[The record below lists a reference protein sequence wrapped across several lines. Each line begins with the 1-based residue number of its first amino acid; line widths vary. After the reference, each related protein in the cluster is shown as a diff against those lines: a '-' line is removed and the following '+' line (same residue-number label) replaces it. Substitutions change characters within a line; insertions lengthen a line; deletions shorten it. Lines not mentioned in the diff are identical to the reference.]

1 MTYEAVH
8 ARPDGDST
16 VARLALTASDYGFD
30 GVVVRNHGDA
40 LADYDPEAVSET
52 YDVDVVPAV
61 EVRADDP
68 SQASGYVGNHRPDT
82 VVLAVHGGT
91 VAMNRFA
98 VEQAAVDVLAH
109 PMRGDG
115 DFNHVLAKEAA
126 ANGVRVEFSLRD
138 VLDCTGGRRVRRLQ
152 SLRKLRELVD
162 YYDVPYVV
170 SADPASH
177 LQLRAPRELVAVGE
191 AIGFSGEQI
200 ETGLAEWGR
209 IASRNR
215 ERLSD
220 SFVEPGVRRVD
231 ERDPSATGDSHD

>member
-16 VARLALTASDYGFD
+16 VARMALTASEYGYD
-30 GVVVRNHGDA
+30 GIVVRNHGDE
-40 LADYDPEAVSET
+40 LANYNPEAISDT
-52 YDVDVVPAV
+52 YDVDVVPGV

-68 SQASGYVGNHRPDT
+68 SQASGFVGNHRPDT

-98 VEQAAVDVLAH
+98 VEQVAVDVLAH
-109 PMRGDG
+109 PMVDDG
-115 DFNHVLAKEAA
+115 DFNHVLAKAA
-126 ANGVRVEFSLRD
+126 ADNGVRVEFSFRE
-138 VLDCTGGRRVRRLQ
+138 VLQTTGGQRVRHLQ

-170 SADPASH
+170 SGDPTSH
-177 LQLRAPRELVAVGE
+177 LELRASRELAALGE
-191 AIGFSGEQI
+191 SIGFTGDQITSGLE
-200 ETGLAEWGR
+200 EWGR

-215 ERLSD
+215 DRLAD
-220 SFVEPGVRRVD
+220 SFVEPGVYRVD
-231 ERDPSATGDSHD
+231 E